1 MRLGHR
7 EERSESIQVQ
17 TLDADSGL
25 RGHTLSDA
33 TFPSEIAIPWGVL
46 DSDKCSAQS
55 RHDADARND
64 RFTSDPIVPY
74 AQIAVIKGIHF
85 KWLNATRDIGARWQ
99 RGESVADVPRIPAM
113 QNPGS
118 SSRHALELAGATAAQ
133 VGCRGTPAAA
143 FVGQFLVLN

>member
-1 MRLGHR
+1 MHPIGSHKLMRSIHTVMTSISSHICPS
-7 EERSESIQVQ
+7 RSSQ
-17 TLDADSGL
+17 G
-25 RGHTLSDA
+25 R
-33 TFPSEIAIPWGVL
+33 
-46 DSDKCSAQS
+46 S
-55 RHDADARND
+55 RV
-64 RFTSDPIVPY
+64 VPY